1 MITRGAKR
9 FDNVNFTSYKFGM
22 PRAALSQ
29 SEVDEFREA
38 LCAYATRLF
47 AEQGYEGVT
56 MRALATGLGCSPMTP
71 YRYFENKAEIFD
83 AVRSAAANR
92 FADALQDSSSGLTS
106 HRSRLRALALAYVR
120 FALDEPHAYRIMF
133 ELDQDQRPETR
144 RAEDL
149 RSWHVMHDAVE
160 GAVADGVIAGEPDIV
175 AHLLWSGVHGLVALH
190 LSGMLRLGRGLEEL
204 IEAFI
209 ERELRDTNI
218 HSYSVAAN

>member
-1 MITRGAKR
+1 
-9 FDNVNFTSYKFGM
+9 M

-29 SEVDEFREA
+29 SEVDDFRDA

-83 AVRSAAANR
+83 AVRSAAADR
-92 FADALQDSSSGLTS
+92 FADALEAAIEGVTQHPD
-106 HRSRLRALALAYVR
+106 RLQALARAYIR
-120 FALDEPHAYRIMF
+120 FGLDEPHGYRIMF

-144 RAEDL
+144 REEDL
-149 RSWHVMHDAVE
+149 RSWHVMHRAVEDAV
-160 GAVADGVIAGEPDIV
+160 VDGVLQGEPDVV

-190 LSGMLRLGRGLEEL
+190 LSGMLRLGRSLEEL
-204 IEAFI
+204 VEAFL
-209 ERELRDTNI
+209 ERELSTTHPI
-218 HSYSVAAN
+218 EPVLLST